1 MRTESMMMDRL
12 TMNRIS
18 ALCLAAALA
27 TAPVAHAQ
35 SRPDLSGTWLPERSP
50 EAPAPE
56 APSSAHPPSSVHS
69 PTPAPP
75 PGLPPP
81 PPPPKVISLRI
92 VQSGDELRVERTMAV
107 GAEKAA
113 YTFTFNLS
121 GGENTNHM
129 GPIASKS
136 TANWREELL
145 TITSTYFINGKQ
157 VGNGVETYALRDG
170 KLIIE
175 EQRVVPAG
183 PFSARQVYSR
193 GS

>member
-1 MRTESMMMDRL
+1 
-12 TMNRIS
+12 
-18 ALCLAAALA
+18 
-27 TAPVAHAQ
+27 
-35 SRPDLSGTWLPERSP
+35 
-50 EAPAPE
+50 
-56 APSSAHPPSSVHS
+56 
-69 PTPAPP
+69 
-75 PGLPPP
+75 
-81 PPPPKVISLRI
+81 VISLRI

-107 GAEKAA
+107 GTEKAA
-113 YTFTFNLS
+113 YTFIFNLS

-145 TITSTYFINGKQ
+145 TITSSYFINGKQ

-183 PFSARQVYSR
+183 PFSTRQVYSR